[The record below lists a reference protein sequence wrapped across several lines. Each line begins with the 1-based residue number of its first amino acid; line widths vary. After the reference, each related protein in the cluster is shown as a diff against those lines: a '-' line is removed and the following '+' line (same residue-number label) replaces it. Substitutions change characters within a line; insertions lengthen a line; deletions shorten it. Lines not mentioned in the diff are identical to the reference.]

1 MDEKEKQYEEVCYM
15 CRRPESV
22 TGKLMRIPNNICIC
36 QECMQKTFD
45 TINNSGM
52 PYGDI
57 MNHMNP
63 AFMGFA
69 NMQEI
74 PERQKLKKKQPKEE
88 KAEQEVPELKI
99 DELPP
104 PHVIKACLDDFV
116 IGQDHAKKVISVAVY
131 NHYKRVADPN
141 KDDDVEI
148 EKSNMLMVGPTGCG
162 KT

>member
-1 MDEKEKQYEEVCYM
+1 MDEKEKQYEDVCYM

-22 TGKLMRIPNNICIC
+22 TGKLIRIPNNICIC

-69 NMQEI
+69 NMQEV
-74 PERQKLKKKQPKEE
+74 PERQKLKKKQPKEDE
-88 KAEQEVPELKI
+88 KERTCRSL
-99 DELPP
+99 
-104 PHVIKACLDDFV
+104 
-116 IGQDHAKKVISVAVY
+116 
-131 NHYKRVADPN
+131 R
-141 KDDDVEI
+141 
-148 EKSNMLMVGPTGCG
+148 
-162 KT
+162 

>member
-1 MDEKEKQYEEVCYM
+1 MEDEKNLPEENQEETKDTTTEKKDTGYENYCQM

-69 NMQEI
+69 NMQEV
-74 PERQKLKKKQPKEE
+74 PERQKLKKKQQRK
-88 KAEQEVPELKI
+88 KQQTQLIRKLRLNV
-99 DELPP
+99 
-104 PHVIKACLDDFV
+104 VIV
-116 IGQDHAKKVISVAVY
+116 R
-131 NHYKRVADPN
+131 NNERR
-141 KDDDVEI
+141 
-148 EKSNMLMVGPTGCG
+148 
-162 KT
+162 